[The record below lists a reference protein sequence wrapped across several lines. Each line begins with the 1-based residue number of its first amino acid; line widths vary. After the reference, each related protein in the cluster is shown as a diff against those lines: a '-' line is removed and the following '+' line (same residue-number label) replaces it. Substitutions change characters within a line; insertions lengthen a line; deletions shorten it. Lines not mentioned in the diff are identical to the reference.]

1 MRYERDTFVAPPG
14 RRETGNGDEPIRLL
28 KFLAYLAIGG
38 TERQI
43 LNLATGLD
51 RRRFALHLSYF
62 GRIEEQVATDLSHAA
77 VQEYRIG
84 KLYGVRA
91 MRQAVRLASYL
102 KRHRIDIVHAYN
114 FYANVFA
121 VPAARLA
128 GVPVVLASVRDTG
141 EYWTPRQRTVN
152 RIVCR
157 WADRVV
163 VNAEAIKKGLIA
175 EGYDHRRIVVI
186 HNGIQCPA
194 TRPRPNTARLREQLG
209 FPPDSPLVGVV
220 ARITPQKGLE
230 YFLHAARDVA
240 GRMPDA
246 RFVVVGG
253 NWIDRVYRDGIER
266 LAHRLGLEQVVRFM
280 GFRLDVPDLLAC
292 LTLSVLPSISGEGLS
307 NSLLESMAAG
317 LPVVATTVGG
327 NPEVVVDGETGLLVP
342 PKDPTALAAAICR
355 LLEDR
360 ALADSY
366 GKAGRA
372 RVLARFGNERMVR
385 KTEDLYHDLLQQSR
399 QRRFT
404 ASRAN

>member
-1 MRYERDTFVAPPG
+1 
-14 RRETGNGDEPIRLL
+14 
-28 KFLAYLAIGG
+28 
-38 TERQI
+38 
-43 LNLATGLD
+43 
-51 RRRFALHLSYF
+51 
-62 GRIEEQVATDLSHAA
+62 
-77 VQEYRIG
+77 QEYRIG
-84 KLYGVRA
+84 KLYGIRA
-91 MRQAVRLASYL
+91 MRQGVRLASYL

-128 GVPVVLASVRDTG
+128 GAPVVLASVRDTG
-141 EYWTPRQRTVN
+141 EYWTSRQRTVN

-175 EGYDHRRIVVI
+175 EGYDPRRIVVI

-194 TRPRPNTARLREQLG
+194 TMSRPNAARLREQLG
-209 FPPDSPLVGVV
+209 FPPGSRLVGVV
-220 ARITPQKGLE
+220 ARIAPQKGLE

-240 GRMPDA
+240 GRIPDV

-253 NWIDRVYRDGIER
+253 NWVDQVYREGVEQ
-266 LAHRLGLEQVVRFM
+266 LANRLGLEQVVRFL
-280 GFRLDVPDLLAC
+280 GFRLDVQELLSC

-327 NPEVVVDGETGLLVP
+327 NPEVVVNGETGLLVP

-372 RVLARFGNERMVR
+372 RVLAQFGNEQMVR
-385 KTEDLYHDLLQQSR
+385 KMEDLYRNSLQQSR
-399 QRRFT
+399 RRRLT
-404 ASRAN
+404 VPRAH